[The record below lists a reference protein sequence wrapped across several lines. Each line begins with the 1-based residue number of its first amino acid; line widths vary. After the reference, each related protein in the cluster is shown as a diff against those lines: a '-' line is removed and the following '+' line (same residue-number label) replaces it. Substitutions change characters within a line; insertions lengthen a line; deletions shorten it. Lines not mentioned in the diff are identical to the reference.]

1 MDITIIGAGGVA
13 TSLAHALLKAGHRV
27 VQVYSRSSESAE
39 RLANTIGCPWT
50 TDLAE
55 LTPHSHI
62 YIISVKD
69 DALSQIN
76 EQIMSLPHLADS
88 LFLHTAGS
96 MSIDTLTT
104 TRRGVLYPM
113 QTFSRQRVVPME
125 QVPLFVEANSEADAV
140 ILERLAHSLSS
151 SVMRL
156 SSADRQWLHV
166 AAVLCCN
173 FANHCSTLAASV
185 LEPHGIPFSV
195 MLPLIDETARKLHE
209 LHPAAAQTGP
219 AQRGDTQVMKKHLQ
233 MLQDNPNIQNIYKI
247 LSRSIQDTSIC
258 NL

>member
-1 MDITIIGAGGVA
+1 MDATIIGAGGVA
-13 TSLAHALLKAGHRV
+13 TSLAHALLKAGHRI

-39 RLANTIGCPWT
+39 RLASAVGCPWT
-50 TDLAE
+50 TALAE

-69 DALSQIN
+69 DALPQIN
-76 EQIMSLPHLADS
+76 SQLLTLPHLANS
-88 LFLHTAGS
+88 LFVHTAGS

-104 TRRGVLYPM
+104 QRRGVLYPM

-125 QVPLFVEANSEADAV
+125 QVPLFVEARSEADTA
-140 ILERLAHSLSS
+140 ILEQLAHSLSA

-156 SSADRQWLHV
+156 SSSDRQWLHV

-185 LEPHGIPFSV
+185 LEPHGIPFGV

-209 LHPAAAQTGP
+209 LHPVAAQTGP
-219 AQRGDTQVMKKHLQ
+219 AQRGDTQVMDKHLQ
-233 MLQDNPNIQNIYKI
+233 MLQDNPNIQNIYKM
-247 LSRSIQDTSIC
+247 LSQSIQDSKI
-258 NL
+258 